1 VFRSAAV
8 EGDKVRSHD
17 GHKNLSAATIVVFVS
32 DAMTLRKELEKRG
45 KVKPG
50 PRQLASVFSLFF
62 ASEGISAAETC
73 DVRGLEH
80 VKLFFRRA
88 AILFRLFR
96 RFIAAVWGRRKVS
109 E

>member
-1 VFRSAAV
+1 M
-8 EGDKVRSHD
+8 RSHD

-80 VKLFFRRA
+80 VKLFFGEQRYFSVFFDDLLPLFGGGERSASNLRA
-88 AILFRLFR
+88 YIQLR
-96 RFIAAVWGRRKVS
+96 S
-109 E
+109 